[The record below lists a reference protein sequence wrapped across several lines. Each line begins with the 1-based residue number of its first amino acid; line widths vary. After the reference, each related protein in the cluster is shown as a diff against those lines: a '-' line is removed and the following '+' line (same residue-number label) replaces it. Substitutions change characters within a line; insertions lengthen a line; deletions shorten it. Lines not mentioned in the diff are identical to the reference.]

1 MNDNTNI
8 YHLSEQVLAVETNG
22 EYVLMDYGSGKF
34 FGIRGAAQV
43 LVQPLQAGMTFNAM
57 VDLVQSHYS
66 VDAIL
71 AETDV
76 RKILSRLLDVGLV
89 LDRGTPQ

>member
-1 MNDNTNI
+1 MNDNQNI

-34 FGIRGAAQV
+34 FGIRGAAQI
-43 LVQPLQAGMTFNAM
+43 LVEPLQAGMTLDSM
-57 VDLVQSHYS
+57 VDLVQRHYG

-71 AETDV
+71 AEKDV
-76 RKILSRLLDVGLV
+76 RKILSRLLDAGLV
-89 LDRGTPQ
+89 LDRDTPR

>member
-1 MNDNTNI
+1 MNDDKSI
-8 YHLSEQVLAVETNG
+8 YHLSEQVLAVQTNG

-43 LVQPLQAGMTFNAM
+43 LVEPLQDGMTLDAM
-57 VDLVQSHYS
+57 VDMVQRHYR
-66 VDAIL
+66 VDTSI

-76 RKILSRLLDVGLV
+76 RKILSRLIDAGLV
-89 LDRGTPQ
+89 LDKGAQQ

>member
-1 MNDNTNI
+1 VNDDKTI

-76 RKILSRLLDVGLV
+76 RKILSRLLDAGLV

>member
-1 MNDNTNI
+1 MDNDKNT

-34 FGIRGAAQV
+34 FGIRGAAQI
-43 LVQPLQAGMTFNAM
+43 LVQPLQTGMTFDAM
-57 VDLVQSHYS
+57 VDLVQRHYR
-66 VDAIL
+66 VDAVL

-76 RKILSRLLDVGLV
+76 RKILSRLLDAGLV
-89 LDRGTPQ
+89 LDRGAPQ

>member
-1 MNDNTNI
+1 MNDDKTI

-76 RKILSRLLDVGLV
+76 RKILSRLLDAGLV